1 MQTKIDINIYR
12 YDKIMVM
19 HSNNTIDILRDS
31 LNDKVEYM
39 RKNIESF
46 QGYLDH
52 IISSIYDNNYNIDT
66 IEKLSNMIDRYYY
79 SVNQGEEVFNEGD
92 SNFIGGDEVFNDGNA
107 EFIDGNSDIDD
118 HLKGMMEASSSE
130 NESESNNSD
139 TSESEE
145 ESEEPSEAANIKMK
159 AQDKFKVFSENIQNN
174 CVDRKVFNLYEFD
187 DKHFEDY
194 NSYLANTSYG
204 RFKIGN

>member
-1 MQTKIDINIYR
+1 
-12 YDKIMVM
+12 MVM
-19 HSNNTIDILRDS
+19 HSSNTIDILRDS
-31 LNDKVEYM
+31 LNNKVEYM

-52 IISSIYDNNYNIDT
+52 IISSIYDNNYNIET

-79 SVNQGEEVFNEGD
+79 SINQNEEVFNEQ
-92 SNFIGGDEVFNDGNA
+92 NEIFNDSGNVD
-107 EFIDGNSDIDD
+107 FIQGNSDNDIDD

-130 NESESNNSD
+130 NEEESESNNSD

-145 ESEEPSEAANIKMK
+145 ENEYKNESVNIKMK

-174 CVDRKVFNLYEFD
+174 CVDRKVFNLYESD
-187 DKHFEDY
+187 DKYFEDY
-194 NSYLANTSYG
+194 NSYLGNTSYG
-204 RFKIGN
+204 RIKIGN

>member
-1 MQTKIDINIYR
+1 
-12 YDKIMVM
+12 MVM
-19 HSNNTIDILRDS
+19 HSSNTIDILRDS
-31 LNDKVEYM
+31 LNNKVEYM

-52 IISSIYDNNYNIDT
+52 IISSIYDNNYNIET

-79 SVNQGEEVFNEGD
+79 SINQNEEVFNEQ
-92 SNFIGGDEVFNDGNA
+92 NEIFNDSGNVD
-107 EFIDGNSDIDD
+107 FIQGNSDNDIDD

-130 NESESNNSD
+130 NEEESESNNSD

-145 ESEEPSEAANIKMK
+145 ENEYKNESVNIKMK

-174 CVDRKVFNLYEFD
+174 CVDRKVFNLYE
-187 DKHFEDY
+187 
-194 NSYLANTSYG
+194 
-204 RFKIGN
+204 

>member
-1 MQTKIDINIYR
+1 
-12 YDKIMVM
+12 MVM
-19 HSNNTIDILRDS
+19 HSSNTIDILRDS
-31 LNDKVEYM
+31 LNNKVEYM

-52 IISSIYDNNYNIDT
+52 IISSIYDNNYNIET

-79 SVNQGEEVFNEGD
+79 SINQNEEVFNEQ
-92 SNFIGGDEVFNDGNA
+92 NEIFNDSGDVD
-107 EFIDGNSDIDD
+107 FIQGNSDNDIDD

-130 NESESNNSD
+130 NEEESESNNSD

-145 ESEEPSEAANIKMK
+145 ENEYKNESVNIKMK

-174 CVDRKVFNLYEFD
+174 CVDRKVFNLYESD
-187 DKHFEDY
+187 DKYFEDY
-194 NSYLANTSYG
+194 NSYLGNTSYG
-204 RFKIGN
+204 RIKIGN